1 MGKAVSAALSPDA
14 TRKNGVLDL
23 VQSDPQLQNPG
34 FWVTYRHTKSESGT
48 MKARHLASSHELLGF
63 LEGLGLDPARPLVGD
78 AIRELYARGWA
89 SISEVWLSKQEVTE
103 HGLA

>member
-23 VQSDPQLQNPG
+23 VQSDQLQNPG

-48 MKARHLASSHELLGF
+48 MKARHLSSSNELLGF
-63 LEGLGLDPARPLVGD
+63 LASLRLDPALPPVCD
-78 AIRELYARGWA
+78 AIRELYTRGWA
-89 SISEVWLSKQEVTE
+89 SISEVWLSTEEIRE